1 LQAGKSIAET
11 GCTVSPSQV
20 GVALSLIFMRRLGG
34 ASEGFLLPKGI
45 TRGRE
50 GKTCAPGRGNLP
62 PGNIAEKRVSQR
74 SGPASARESR
84 AKLWPA
90 SLIGERCRLSR
101 HMLMW
106 RAVLQRGDNMG
117 RTQVWW
123 GVAVVAVVS
132 VAGFVPLLLARTEP
146 ADPVP
151 GAREPVPGTKVVSF
165 KLYFDERAQFPQ
177 TIRQSTM
184 ERLLGPG
191 YELVESTASRGSQ
204 SGETGTTSVGG
215 RDCTLEHDGGVISL
229 RVPESAKSADIVS
242 KLERLGRIRLV
253 RSY

>member
-1 LQAGKSIAET
+1 
-11 GCTVSPSQV
+11 
-20 GVALSLIFMRRLGG
+20 
-34 ASEGFLLPKGI
+34 
-45 TRGRE
+45 
-50 GKTCAPGRGNLP
+50 
-62 PGNIAEKRVSQR
+62 
-74 SGPASARESR
+74 
-84 AKLWPA
+84 
-90 SLIGERCRLSR
+90 
-101 HMLMW
+101 
-106 RAVLQRGDNMG
+106 MG

-165 KLYFDERAQFPQ
+165 KLFFDERAQFPQ
-177 TIRQSTM
+177 TIRQGTI

-191 YELVESTASRGSQ
+191 FELVDSPASRGGQ
-204 SGETGTTSVGG
+204 SGETGPASEGG
-215 RDCTLEHDGGVISL
+215 RDCTLGRGGGVISL
-229 RVPESAKSADIVS
+229 RAPENAKSADIVS